1 MEQGDT
7 ELIIAAVVERRSIGA
22 LVTMSDIVARDSLK
36 GRLATVERQT
46 GYPAAALTTEADLRT
61 GSQNYLALPECTG
74 VAREVAQET
83 TPNLGVAEKPVAVA
97 VAVTEMVLY
106 RILEDLDY
114 PGSQKVWS
122 TLSWRPRSRT

>member
-1 MEQGDT
+1 M

-22 LVTMSDIVARDSLK
+22 LVTMFDIVARDSLK

-46 GYPAAALTTEADLRT
+46 SYPVVALITEADLRT
-61 GSQNYLALPECTG
+61 GSQNCLALPECTV

-97 VAVTEMVLY
+97 AAVTEMVLY

-114 PGSQKVWS
+114 LGSQKVWN